1 MPNARLSNADLYVS
15 QPPQK
20 ARIPCLFALEIFRAI
35 SPAELAIGRRRTHSG
50 EAGQSGG
57 KHYRYYN
64 SAALAEWMENCWGGV
79 LDGKIIRIPNVLI
92 SLG

>member
-1 MPNARLSNADLYVS
+1 LKFSAVS
-15 QPPQK
+15 RQRNWQL
-20 ARIPCLFALEIFRAI
+20 AEEGRIPAKRGN
-35 SPAELAIGRRRTHSG
+35 P
-50 EAGQSGG
+50 GG